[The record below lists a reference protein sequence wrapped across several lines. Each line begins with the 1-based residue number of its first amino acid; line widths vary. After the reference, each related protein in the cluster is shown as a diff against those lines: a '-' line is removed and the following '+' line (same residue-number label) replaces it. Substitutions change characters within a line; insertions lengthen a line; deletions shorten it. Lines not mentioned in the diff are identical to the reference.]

1 MKELKHASEY
11 IPKREPSDIELSD
24 FEKVV
29 NSIERASNEGLRTT
43 RLTISNFSDNYVTQ
57 ELLKKG
63 FVVLGRDIQYI
74 DSIKVL
80 LIIKW

>member
-29 NSIERASNEGLRTT
+29 NSIECASNKGLRIA
-43 RLTISNFSDNYVTQ
+43 RLTISKLSDDYVTQ
-57 ELLKKG
+57 ELLNKG
-63 FVVLGRDIQYI
+63 FVVLGCDIQYI
-74 DSIKVL
+74 DSTKVL